1 MNFGRP
7 TCEHWPIQVAPQ
19 LVEAEIRGVDAGLS
33 ILRGL
38 LMQYPQDCGLWNG
51 VNILL
56 DHRSHLM
63 RLRVPPIIATF
74 GLPPHSNN

>member
-1 MNFGRP
+1 MSYRP
-7 TCEHWPIQVAPQ
+7 SCQRWPIEVAPQ

-38 LMQYPQDCGLWNG
+38 LIQYPEDCGLWSG

-56 DHRSHLM
+56 DHRIKLM
-63 RLRVPPIIATF
+63 RLRVPPVIAAF
-74 GLPPHSNN
+74 PFPPHSQN